1 MVEYT
6 ANDFKVRTKDGEIE
20 ITQNQLENEGQS
32 GVFILPEQVELLIK
46 YLQWAVEDIN
56 KSLETE

>member
-20 ITQNQLENEGQS
+20 ITQNHLEDENQPGI
-32 GVFILPEQVELLIK
+32 FILPEQVELLIK
-46 YLQWAVEDIN
+46 YLQWAAEDIN
-56 KSLETE
+56 KSTDAE